1 MNAGRSRNP
10 RSRRSG
16 VVAAVAGAVVLTTL
30 TAPPAQAAPT
40 GLVVSN
46 VVVNNGKP
54 IVVGTKEEK
63 EPPVT
68 FKVSLP
74 PGLSTSKPFAY
85 TAKPFLYRGDKLPK
99 IPDND
104 SLRMGMYTCYPVN
117 DWNERCEGTLFID
130 PPYDL
135 DSNGDATTWK
145 VGLTLRLWKPDGRLK
160 AEEYKKAP
168 GTVQLKRWGKATVNA
183 SPEPV
188 KKGKKLTVTGKL
200 TRADWVKHTYTGVAG
215 SAKLQ
220 FRKKGSSAYTTVKTV
235 KSNSAGALKTTVTA
249 SVDGYW
255 RWTHNGSSTTGPATS
270 SADFVDVR

>member
-10 RSRRSG
+10 GSRRSG

-68 FKVSLP
+68 FQVSLP
-74 PGLSTSKPFAY
+74 PGLSTSKPSAY
-85 TAKPFLYRGDKLPK
+85 TAKPFLYRGANLPK

-117 DWNERCEGTLFID
+117 DRNERCEGTLFID

-135 DSNGDATTWK
+135 ESNGDATTWK

-168 GTVQLKRWGKATVNA
+168 GSVQLKRWGKATVNA

-200 TRADWVKHTYTGVAG
+200 TRADWVKHTYSGVAG

>member
-68 FKVSLP
+68 FQVSLP
-74 PGLSTSKPFAY
+74 PGLSTSKPSAY
-85 TAKPFLYRGDKLPK
+85 TAKPFLYRGAKLPK
-99 IPDND
+99 VPDND
-104 SLRMGMYTCYPVN
+104 SLRVGMYTCYPVS
-117 DWNERCEGTLFID
+117 DRKERCEGTLFID

-135 DSNGDATTWK
+135 ASNGDATTWK

-168 GTVQLKRWGKATVNA
+168 GSVQLKRWAKATVDA

-220 FRKKGSSAYTTVKTV
+220 FRKKGSSAYTTLKTV

-255 RWTHNGSSTTGPATS
+255 RWTYHGSSTTGPATS
-270 SADFVDVR
+270 TADFVDVR